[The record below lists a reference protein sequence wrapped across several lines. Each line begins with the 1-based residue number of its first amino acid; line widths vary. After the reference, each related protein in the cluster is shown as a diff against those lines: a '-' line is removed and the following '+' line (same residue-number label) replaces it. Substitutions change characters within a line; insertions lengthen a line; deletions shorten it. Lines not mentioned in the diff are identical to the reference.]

1 MQVYKRPIHQS
12 FQTFNVIDSFFKKH
26 SKGTIVSQLILFG
39 TYLGTKHDSQALTLT
54 RIATERQQVSKPIR
68 KKKRIVKPPVS
79 QISSRWEQRIHCLL
93 HIHLF
98 FALQVQ

>member
-12 FQTFNVIDSFFKKH
+12 FQTFNVIDSFFRKTFQGK
-26 SKGTIVSQLILFG
+26 IVSQLILFG

-68 KKKRIVKPPVS
+68 KRK
-79 QISSRWEQRIHCLL
+79 ELL
-93 HIHLF
+93 NL
-98 FALQVQ
+98 L